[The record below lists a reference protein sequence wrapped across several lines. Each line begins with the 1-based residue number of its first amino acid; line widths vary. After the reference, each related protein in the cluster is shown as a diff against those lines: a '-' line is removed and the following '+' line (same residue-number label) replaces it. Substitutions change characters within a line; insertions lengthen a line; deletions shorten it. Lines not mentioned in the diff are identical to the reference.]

1 MEEDRN
7 LLDYIYV
14 LVKWRRTIS
23 TCVLV
28 VALAAAGV
36 SLMLPEKWTAN
47 ALLLPHEEDVGRFEM
62 SMLMSAAIP
71 GNVGGLLGQST
82 PGERLVTILKSRRVL
97 GAMVDRFDLVA
108 DYDVPNR
115 DLAMEGLAELI
126 ETELGSGGT
135 LRVQVEASS
144 ADLAANLANALVA
157 ELDAVIDL
165 HKRSM
170 ADGDRGFLES
180 RLDSVQREIEIR
192 GLKLQH
198 LQEEYGIVDL
208 EAQTQAIVG
217 VAQHIVQELTLQ
229 EVKLGIAEGAL
240 HPDHEERRLLEM
252 QVAELRHHLDQVVG
266 DFENRMGSQAEA
278 AFAALGPP
286 LKELPELGLQFARFS
301 LELKL
306 SEHTLTFLAAQLEDA
321 KLRQSKQVPA
331 VQVLDPATPP
341 EYRSAPRRMLI
352 VLVAALLS
360 LVMSVV
366 VAFVGESLTELSNKQ
381 QEKLKAIGRLFRPTT

>member
-23 TCVLV
+23 TCVLI

-165 HKRSM
+165 QKRSM

-266 DFENRMGSQAEA
+266 DFEKGMGSQAEA

>member
-157 ELDAVIDL
+157 ELDAVINL
-165 HKRSM
+165 QKRSM

-266 DFENRMGSQAEA
+266 DFEKGMGSQAEA

>member
-165 HKRSM
+165 QKRSM

-266 DFENRMGSQAEA
+266 DFEKGMGSQAEA

-352 VLVAALLS
+352 VLVASLLS

>member
-23 TCVLV
+23 TCVLI

-97 GAMVDRFDLVA
+97 GTMVDRFDLVA

-165 HKRSM
+165 QKRSM

-192 GLKLQH
+192 GLKLQR

-266 DFENRMGSQAEA
+266 DFEKGMGSQAEA

>member
-165 HKRSM
+165 QKRSM

-266 DFENRMGSQAEA
+266 DFEKGMGSQAEA